1 VHKRLIKTLKSY
13 PAVQGNLKEHVMSI
27 VDQKIES
34 ASVNK
39 RSYFEVIPDFNSFV
53 NADDNL
59 LSFPLSISQ
68 LANAAQT
75 TVHTVRNYVTEG
87 LINCVEHT
95 KSGYGLYNLCAL
107 RRLRFIRTAR
117 AAGLLILD
125 IKPLLISINTEH
137 LNIPEDT
144 INLLNAK
151 IQQKKAYLDIITKQ
165 IETLEQLK

>member
-1 VHKRLIKTLKSY
+1 
-13 PAVQGNLKEHVMSI
+13 MSI
-27 VDQKIES
+27 ANQKTENIAININS
-34 ASVNK
+34 H
-39 RSYFEVIPDFNSFV
+39 FEVIPDFISFV
-53 NADDNL
+53 NADDDL

-75 TVHTVRNYVTEG
+75 TVHTARNYVTEG
-87 LINCVEHT
+87 LISCVGHT

-107 RRLRFIRTAR
+107 RQLRFIRTAR

-144 INLLNAK
+144 INLLNIK
-151 IQQKKAYLDIITKQ
+151 IQQKKAYLEIISKQ
-165 IETLEQLK
+165 IETLEQFK